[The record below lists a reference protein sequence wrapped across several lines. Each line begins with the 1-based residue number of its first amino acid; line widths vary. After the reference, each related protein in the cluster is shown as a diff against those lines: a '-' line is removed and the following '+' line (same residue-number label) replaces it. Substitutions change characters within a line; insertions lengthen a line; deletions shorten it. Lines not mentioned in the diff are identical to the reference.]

1 MKSHRI
7 GVFYDGN
14 FLLHASNYYNYIHP
28 VKRRL
33 SVSGLHQ
40 FILRRVAEEEHI
52 DPMWCQITEAHY
64 FRGRLNAAEAAQRG
78 NQLYN
83 DRVFDDILM
92 AEGVHAHYLPLRNL
106 QGKREERGIDV
117 WLSLEVFELVMMQRF
132 DTVVLIVA
140 DTDYVPLLRKLQA
153 YGVRVMLLSWEFEY
167 TNDEGVHMTTK
178 TSHELLTMAAY
189 PVGMHEVIECG
200 LEQHNPLICDL
211 FVPGDN
217 NRSVQNEPSRQV
229 SEILSL
235 KNGFGFIRYPNN
247 NLFFHSQDVIGD
259 FYDLAVGDS
268 VEFVIEQNA
277 QKQDVAKCVKK
288 IQDRG
293 SSAEDNGSD
302 KK

>member
-1 MKSHRI
+1 M
-7 GVFYDGN
+7 
-14 FLLHASNYYNYIHP
+14 
-28 VKRRL
+28 
-33 SVSGLHQ
+33 
-40 FILRRVAEEEHI
+40 
-52 DPMWCQITEAHY
+52 
-64 FRGRLNAAEAAQRG
+64 
-78 NQLYN
+78 
-83 DRVFDDILM
+83 
-92 AEGVHAHYLPLRNL
+92 RNL

>member
-33 SVSGLHQ
+33 SVSG
-40 FILRRVAEEEHI
+40 
-52 DPMWCQITEAHY
+52 HY

>member
-1 MKSHRI
+1 M
-7 GVFYDGN
+7 
-14 FLLHASNYYNYIHP
+14 
-28 VKRRL
+28 
-33 SVSGLHQ
+33 
-40 FILRRVAEEEHI
+40 
-52 DPMWCQITEAHY
+52 
-64 FRGRLNAAEAAQRG
+64 
-78 NQLYN
+78 
-83 DRVFDDILM
+83 
-92 AEGVHAHYLPLRNL
+92 PLRNL

-140 DTDYVPLLRKLQA
+140 DTDYVPLLRKLKA

-178 TSHELLTMAAY
+178 TSHELLTMATY

-247 NLFFHSQDVIGD
+247 NLFSI
-259 FYDLAVGDS
+259 
-268 VEFVIEQNA
+268 
-277 QKQDVAKCVKK
+277 VKM
-288 IQDRG
+288 
-293 SSAEDNGSD
+293 S
-302 KK
+302 